1 MENYFYITPEHYKT
15 AEENGIPAHA
25 VYRRVNEENWSIQR
39 AITQPLAKRTKSQWS
54 QWKEI
59 ATRNGVGYQTFVQR
73 VNTQKWTPEKAA
85 TTTPLSRKELMK
97 DINNKRKNRVLTNEQ
112 IKRAEAN
119 GVSYQLLYYRR
130 VIRKWDIEDAITRPV
145 IPQNEVLENARS
157 KRKANSYLRRSI
169 TGFWD
174 GRKQRALTSK

>member
-15 AEENGIPAHA
+15 AEGNGIPAHA

-39 AITQPLAKRTKSQWS
+39 AITQPLGKRTKSQWP

-59 ATRNGVGYQTFVQR
+59 AIRNGVGYQTFVQR

-85 TTTPLSRKELMK
+85 TTTPRSREELMK
-97 DINNKRKNRVLTNEQ
+97 DINDKRKNRVLTNEQ
-112 IKRAEAN
+112 IKRAKEN

-130 VIRKWDIEDAITRPV
+130 VIRGWDIEEAITKSV
-145 IPQNEVLENARS
+145 TAQKEVMAHARS
-157 KRKANSYLRRSI
+157 KRKPNSYIRRSI
-169 TGFWD
+169 NGFWNE
-174 GRKQRALTSK
+174 RKQRALASK